1 MSLILS
7 LTKNLISNFKT
18 KYNNELDNL
27 ILSLFKNHLDPSR
40 YLIDNK
46 GLIILDHNKIKNL
59 QTILKDHNFL
69 TDEDVDG
76 NWNEKTYGSLVSF
89 QVINDLPPD
98 GKLNNETINFLN
110 LR

>member
-7 LTKNLISNFKT
+7 LTKNLITNFKV
-18 KYNNELDNL
+18 KYNDEIDNL
-27 ILSLFKNHLDPSR
+27 ILSLFKNHLDPSK

-46 GLIILDHNKIKNL
+46 GLIITDHNKIKRL
-59 QTILKDHNFL
+59 QIILKDHDFL
-69 TDEDVDG
+69 NDEDVDG
-76 NWNEKTYGSLVSF
+76 NWNQKTYGSLVSF

-98 GKLNNETINFLN
+98 GKLNSETINFLN

>member
-1 MSLILS
+1 M
-7 LTKNLISNFKT
+7 
-18 KYNNELDNL
+18 
-27 ILSLFKNHLDPSR
+27 FKNHLEPEK

-46 GLIILDHNKIKNL
+46 GLIITDPNKIKNL

-69 TDEDVDG
+69 KDEDIDG
-76 NWNEKTYGSLVSF
+76 NWNEKIYGALISF